1 MKLILCWITI
11 LLFSLVSHAQ
21 GDNVWRPASKESEAY
36 HQYRTRPTIPPYS
49 LSKIKELIKDL
60 NPDEEDTEALKNEV
74 FNSLSLREKFTYVMI
89 HGESYSQNCDPS
101 IPIQDEH
108 KKIFANLPE
117 IFNEYSWS
125 DRQAGWLKKNRDSVI
140 ALMKESITRSKRV
153 GVNFKHAIV
162 EVNAV
167 EMIPFL
173 IDSYRIIKKDFDI
186 LTVLMQLMKENEYEA
201 FIASGSHRKLYS
213 EESSYDAYLN
223 FSKGNEDL
231 IIKRATD
238 FYNENRK

>member
-1 MKLILCWITI
+1 
-11 LLFSLVSHAQ
+11 
-21 GDNVWRPASKESEAY
+21 
-36 HQYRTRPTIPPYS
+36 
-49 LSKIKELIKDL
+49 
-60 NPDEEDTEALKNEV
+60 
-74 FNSLSLREKFTYVMI
+74 
-89 HGESYSQNCDPS
+89 
-101 IPIQDEH
+101 
-108 KKIFANLPE
+108 
-117 IFNEYSWS
+117 
-125 DRQAGWLKKNRDSVI
+125 
-140 ALMKESITRSKRV
+140 MKESITRSKRV